1 MVTIM
6 WQTYF
11 YKSLLICSL
20 IVNNFV
26 LDNRLERC
34 YNMSTRQSI
43 IKGGDKLS
51 EEMINMEKVLI
62 VGVELQK
69 DEIEIETS
77 LDELEELVKAANG
90 VVVSRVIQRK
100 DRLSAAHFIGKGK
113 AEEIKNYCEELDIT
127 TVVFNDELSGA
138 QLRNLEKIIDRKI
151 VDRTNLI
158 LDIFAN
164 RASSKEGKLQVK
176 LAQMKY
182 RLPRLVGFRDYLSRE
197 GGGIGTRGPGEQ
209 KLETDRRHI
218 LKEIDNIEK
227 QLKEVEQIREIKR
240 RQREDSNLPIVAL
253 VGYTNAGKSTLLN
266 KLIDQDSEDSKQV
279 FVKDMLFATLDTSL
293 RKAKLPNGQNYLL
306 TDTVGFVSKLPTNLI
321 EAFKGTLEE
330 VTYAD
335 LLIHVVDAS
344 NKDLDIQLK
353 TTFDILKDLK
363 VLDKPIITVFNKMD
377 RVDLNDLKYDSSYV
391 DKKIFISAKNE
402 INLDKLMEMV
412 EENLPQQYKPVT
424 IRLPYDKQSILNYFM
439 ENYEV
444 SNLDHKD
451 DGTYF
456 SLSINHIDKEKYK
469 EFIYED

>member
-1 MVTIM
+1 M
-6 WQTYF
+6 
-11 YKSLLICSL
+11 
-20 IVNNFV
+20 
-26 LDNRLERC
+26 
-34 YNMSTRQSI
+34 
-43 IKGGDKLS
+43 S
-51 EEMINMEKVLI
+51 EEKINMERVLI

-69 DEIEIETS
+69 DEIDIETS

-90 VVVSRVIQRK
+90 LVVSRITQKVDK
-100 DRLSAAHFIGKGK
+100 LNAAHFIGSGK

-164 RASSKEGKLQVK
+164 RATSKEGKLQVK

-227 QLKEVEQIREIKR
+227 QLKENSQIREIKR
-240 RQREDSNLPIVAL
+240 KQREDSNLPLVAL
-253 VGYTNAGKSTLLN
+253 VGYTNSGKSTLLN
-266 KLIDQDSEDSKQV
+266 RLIELNADSEESKQV

-293 RKAKLPNGQNYLL
+293 RRSKLPNGQSFLL

-330 VTYAD
+330 VMYAD

-344 NKDLDIQLK
+344 NKDLDIQID
-353 TTFDILKDLK
+353 TTMKILKDLK

-377 RVDLNDLKYDSSYV
+377 LVNVEDLNYDEKFV
-391 DKKIFISAKNE
+391 EKKIFISAKQDE
-402 INLDKLMEMV
+402 NLDKLMNLV
-412 EENLPQQYKPVT
+412 EKKLPQEYKKVT
-424 IRLPYDKQSILNYFM
+424 IRIPYDEQSISSYFM

-444 SNLDHKD
+444 DNLEHKE

-456 SLSINHIDKEKYK
+456 DLSINKIDGERYK
-469 EFIYED
+469 DYIFSN